1 MHLKTAVVG
10 LLVAVVLAMSAS
22 GATLFGIAF
31 WKIALAGA
39 GAVLFIMARPT
50 DRA

>member
-1 MHLKTAVVG
+1 MHLKTAAGG
-10 LLVAVVLAMSAS
+10 LLVAGLLAMSAS

-50 DRA
+50 NHA